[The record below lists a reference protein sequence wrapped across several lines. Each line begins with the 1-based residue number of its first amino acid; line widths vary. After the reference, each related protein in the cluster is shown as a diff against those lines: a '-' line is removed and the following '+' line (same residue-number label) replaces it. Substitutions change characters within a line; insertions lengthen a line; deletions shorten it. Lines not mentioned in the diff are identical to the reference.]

1 MGLVLHATGA
11 FPLASVGVFLLA
23 ILVGGVPVLRHAYQ
37 EVAIARSL
45 GINSLMVIA
54 VIGAMAIRGGRRLP
68 LSSCCSRSERRWRDL
83 RQNEP
88 GARSKPCWTLRHLWP
103 SNSIAEVNGSK
114 CRLAISHRVITSWC
128 VPAIVWGRMGSCR
141 PVTPRWT
148 RLRSRGRAFRLTRLR
163 AMPSMRVPS
172 TLSVPLKIEVTRRAA
187 DNTLSQMVALV
198 REASHARHPSSVSS
212 IALPESTRPLWPLWL
227 SFWPRFPLFCLPSR
241 SWEDRGWLMR
251 ALQMLVI
258 TCPCALVISTP
269 VTVVSAL
276 THAAGRGVLVKGAHT
291 LSGVLTLWRLT
302 RRVPLPQGIPR
313 SRTS

>member
-1 MGLVLHATGA
+1 ML
-11 FPLASVGVFLLA
+11 FSVGEALEGFAAERARGALEALLDLA
-23 ILVGGVPVLRHAYQ
+23 PPVAFKLDSRGQRIEVPVGDLAPGDHIMVRPGDRVGADGIVSSGHSAVDQ
-37 EVAIARSL
+37 AAITGESIPADKAP
-45 GINSLMVIA
+45 GDAVYAGTINTF
-54 VIGAMAIRGGRRLP
+54 GAL
-68 LSSCCSRSERRWRDL
+68 E
-83 RQNEP
+83 
-88 GARSKPCWTLRHLWP
+88 
-103 SNSIAEVNGSK
+103 
-114 CRLAISHRVITSWC
+114 
-128 VPAIVWGRMGSCR
+128 
-141 PVTPRWT
+141 
-148 RLRSRGRAFRLTRLR
+148 
-163 AMPSMRVPS
+163 
-172 TLSVPLKIEVTRRAA
+172 IEVTRRAA

-241 SWEDRGWLMR
+241 SWEIGGWLMR

-276 THAAGRGVLVKGAHT
+276 THAAGRGVLVKGGAHS